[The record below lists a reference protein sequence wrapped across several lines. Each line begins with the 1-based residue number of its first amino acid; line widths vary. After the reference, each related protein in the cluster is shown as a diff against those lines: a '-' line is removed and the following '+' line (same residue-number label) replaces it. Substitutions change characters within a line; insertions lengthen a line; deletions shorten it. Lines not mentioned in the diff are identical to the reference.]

1 MTLDDM
7 YFTMQVCLN
16 FLKDNEISFDTME
29 EAKETVLEIINEMQ
43 DEKIES
49 LDYFDE
55 EVIEYMEEILQKN
68 FIFKK

>member
-1 MTLDDM
+1 
-7 YFTMQVCLN
+7 MQVCLN

>member
-1 MTLDDM
+1 
-7 YFTMQVCLN
+7 MQVCLN

-55 EVIEYMEEILQKN
+55 EVIEYIEEILQKN

>member
-1 MTLDDM
+1 
-7 YFTMQVCLN
+7 MQVCLN

-68 FIFKK
+68 FIYKK

>member
-1 MTLDDM
+1 M

-68 FIFKK
+68 FIYKK

>member
-1 MTLDDM
+1 
-7 YFTMQVCLN
+7 MQVCLN

-29 EAKETVLEIINEMQ
+29 EAKETVLEIINEMR

>member
-1 MTLDDM
+1 M